1 MGIRSHGHF
10 GRWGGFMS
18 EFWCMVFIE
27 CMSFEQGLE
36 ARVLP
41 SDMAEVIADE
51 ESFGDGGALS

>member
-1 MGIRSHGHF
+1 
-10 GRWGGFMS
+10 MS